1 VQVDLDRKIATVV
14 YETDKASPAALTE
27 ATTAAGFPSSA
38 RDRSRNSVIVMMHTT
53 GRVRGGARVI
63 HRSAWGGANGR
74 IVKDICPPASRGN
87 GKGPP

>member
-38 RDRSRNSVIVMMHTT
+38 RE
-53 GRVRGGARVI
+53 
-63 HRSAWGGANGR
+63 
-74 IVKDICPPASRGN
+74 
-87 GKGPP
+87 